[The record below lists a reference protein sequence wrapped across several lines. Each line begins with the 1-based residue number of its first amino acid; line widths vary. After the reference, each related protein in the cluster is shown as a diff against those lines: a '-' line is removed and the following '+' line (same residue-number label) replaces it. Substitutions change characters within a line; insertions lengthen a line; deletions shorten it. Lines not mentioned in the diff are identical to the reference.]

1 MPDHTKIRWSQLRV
15 GVIAITAFAILFV
28 MVFLLT
34 STKGG
39 LFQHNVLLRTYMDDA
54 SGLSDGTAVR
64 LNGIAIGYLDRLELT
79 GSRDPKRAV
88 GFDMLVRPEFLTQI
102 PVDSVV
108 GIGAANLLGDKFLN
122 ITKGQSPDHVKD
134 GSELKPLESQDIPEL
149 LKQMATLLTTFQTSV
164 NRIDALLA
172 GVEAG
177 QGNLGKLLKDEGLY
191 NTINS
196 ITAEGQKLLV
206 DIRTGNG
213 TLSKLIY
220 DDKLYQEVRAPLQR
234 ADAILADIQSGQGSV
249 GKALKDP
256 ALFDEAKQTIAD
268 LDTLLKGVNSG
279 KGSLGKAMN
288 DEQLYKTA
296 VTLINRLDGTLEK
309 ISGGQGTVGQF
320 LVNPELYNTL
330 NSTTTEAQSLL
341 KDIRAN
347 PKKFLSVT
355 VKIF

>member
-1 MPDHTKIRWSQLRV
+1 MPDHTKVRWSQLRV
-15 GVIAITAFAILFV
+15 GIIAITAFAILFV

-39 LFQHNVLLRTYMDDA
+39 IFKHNVLLRTYMDDA
-54 SGLSDGTAVR
+54 SGLGDGTAVR

-88 GFDMLVRPEFLTQI
+88 GFDMLVQPEYLGQI

-122 ITKGQSPDHVKD
+122 ITKGQSPQHVKE
-134 GSELKPLESQDIPEL
+134 GAELKPLESQDIPEL

-164 NRIDALLA
+164 NRVDALLA

-191 NTINS
+191 NTINA
-196 ITAEGQKLLV
+196 ITTEGQKLLT

-220 DDKLYQEVRAPLQR
+220 DDKLYQEARAPLQR
-234 ADAILADIQSGQGSV
+234 VDAILADVQAGQGSV

-256 ALFDEAKQTIAD
+256 ALFDEAKQTIAELNKLMAD
-268 LDTLLKGVNSG
+268 VNAG
-279 KGSLGKAMN
+279 KGSAGKFLKD
-288 DEQLYKTA
+288 DELYRQA
-296 VTLINRLDGTLEK
+296 VVLVNRLDGTLQK
-309 ISGGQGTVGQF
+309 ISAGQGTVGQL
-320 LVNPELYNTL
+320 LVNPQLYDTL
-330 NSTTTEAQSLL
+330 NSTTAEAQSLV

-347 PKKFLSVT
+347 PKKFLSIT
-355 VKIF
+355 LKIF